1 MNNLDQEDLEAW
13 LVEVDLVKEKIDK
26 LRTGEVI

>member
-13 LVEVDLVKEKIDK
+13 LVEVDLVKEKIGK

>member
-13 LVEVDLVKEKIDK
+13 LVEVDLAKEKIDK